1 MSLNRPRRRPVV
13 ELPLIG
19 PVEDCEKD
27 LMAAL
32 LELAPGQEC
41 VLYID
46 SSGGSSYSSM
56 AITTTLLHRRI
67 NATGIVVGECS
78 SAALLILAACKQ
90 RLAAPYATFFF
101 HPMKWE
107 SGEGVDAREA
117 ASWGKYFCRL
127 EAEFDRLQK
136 RLFGNGSEKFSQF
149 INEFRFLTGRE
160 MAETGLVELLPLD
173 EILPQK

>member
-1 MSLNRPRRRPVV
+1 MNLHRSRRHPVV
-13 ELPLIG
+13 ELPLVG
-19 PVEDCEKD
+19 AVEDCEKD
-27 LMAAL
+27 ILSAL

-46 SSGGSSYSSM
+46 CSGGSTYSSM
-56 AITTTLLHRRI
+56 AITTTILHRRI

-78 SAALLILAACKQ
+78 SSALLILAACRK

-117 ASWGKYFCRL
+117 ASWGKYFSRL
-127 EAEFDRLQK
+127 EGEFDQLQK
-136 RLFGNGSEKFSQF
+136 RLFGNGSEQFSQF

-160 MAETGLVELLPLD
+160 MAETGLVELLPLE
-173 EILPQK
+173 EIPSG